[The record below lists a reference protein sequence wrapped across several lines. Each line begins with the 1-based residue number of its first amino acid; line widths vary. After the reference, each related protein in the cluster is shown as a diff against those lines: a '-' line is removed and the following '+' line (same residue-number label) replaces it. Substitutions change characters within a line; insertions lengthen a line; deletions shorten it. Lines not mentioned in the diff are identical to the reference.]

1 MAAVTL
7 AVAASA
13 LALAALAAWLWLRL
27 RRRVLRLP
35 ERVLG
40 RRWRV
45 PARPRHPVV
54 LAHGV
59 LGFDELALGSA
70 RHAYFRG
77 VRAALERDGCRVIVP
92 RLPAVGSVAERAAA
106 LARAVAEV
114 DARRVNVLAHSMGGL
129 DARLA
134 IATLGLDRRV
144 AALVTVGTPHR
155 GSPLA
160 DLSNELARRL
170 GLLRALELAGVKLD
184 AFRDLG
190 TGEMARFNEAVPDAR
205 GVAYASVVGV
215 VRRRRSAS
223 PLLVPTHAWLA
234 RSSGEND
241 GLVPASS
248 QRWGEVLAE
257 VEADHWAQ
265 AGWSRRFDAPAF
277 YVGLLRELRAMGC

>member
-1 MAAVTL
+1 MRPVPPVALTAAIAL
-7 AVAASA
+7 
-13 LALAALAAWLWLRL
+13 LALAALALWLLPGRRRQL
-27 RRRVLRLP
+27 RRRWRLP
-35 ERVLG
+35 R
-40 RRWRV
+40 
-45 PARPRHPVV
+45 RPRHPVI

-59 LGFDELALGSA
+59 LGFDELAVGA
-70 RHAYFRG
+70 TRHAYFKG
-77 VRAALERDGCRVIVP
+77 VREALEKDGCRVIVP
-92 RLPAVGSVAERAAA
+92 RLPAVGSIAERAAA
-106 LARAVAEV
+106 LARVVGEV

-160 DLSNELARRL
+160 DLSNDVARRL
-170 GLLRALELAGVKLD
+170 GLSRALALAGVRLD

-190 TGEMARFNEAVPDAR
+190 TEEMARFNAGVPDAR
-205 GVAYASVVGV
+205 DVAYASVVGV
-215 VRRRRSAS
+215 VRRKRRAS
-223 PLLVPTHAWLA
+223 PLLVPSHLWLK
-234 RSSGEND
+234 GTWGDND

-265 AGWSRRFDAPAF
+265 AGWSNGFDAAGF